1 MQSDSRWLLDGQ
13 EVQSSDGAFVK
24 WYDHTY
30 FLLLHKGKKFHGEIV
45 KDDSENNQLTIKI
58 NHRVFQVKKRGEL
71 DELIAS
77 LGLDVPKIK
86 KLKELTAPMP
96 GRVLKIFVKEG
107 DEIQIGDNVLSLEAM
122 KMENILKA
130 EGIGTVRKICI
141 TEGDVVDKGAVL
153 IEFV

>member
-13 EVQSSDGAFVK
+13 KVQSSDGAFVK

-86 KLKELTAPMP
+86 KLKELKAPMP

-130 EGIGTVRKICI
+130 EGIGTVSKICI
-141 TEGDVVDKGAVL
+141 SEGDVVDKGAVL
-153 IEFV
+153 IEFA

>member
-1 MQSDSRWLLDGQ
+1 MLSDSRWLLDGQ
-13 EVQSSDGAFVK
+13 KVQSSDGAFVK

-107 DEIQIGDNVLSLEAM
+107 DVIQIGDNVLSLEAM

-130 EGIGTVRKICI
+130 EGIGTVSKICI
-141 TEGDVVDKGAVL
+141 EEGDVVDKGAVL
-153 IEFV
+153 IEFA

>member
-58 NHRVFQVKKRGEL
+58 NHRVFQIKKRGEL

>member
-30 FLLLHKGKKFHGEIV
+30 FMLLHKGKKFHGEIV

-86 KLKELTAPMP
+86 KLKELKAPMP

-107 DEIQIGDNVLSLEAM
+107 DAIQIGDNVLSLEAM

-130 EGIGTVRKICI
+130 EGIGTVSKICI
-141 TEGDVVDKGAVL
+141 AEGDVVDKGAVL
-153 IEFV
+153 IEFE

>member
-13 EVQSSDGAFVK
+13 KVQSSDGAFVK

-130 EGIGTVRKICI
+130 EGIGTVSKICI
-141 TEGDVVDKGAVL
+141 EEGVVVDKGAVL
-153 IEFV
+153 IEFA

>member
-30 FLLLHKGKKFHGEIV
+30 FMLLHNGKKFHGEIV

-58 NHRVFQVKKRGEL
+58 NHRVFKLKKRGEL

-77 LGLDVPKIK
+77 LGLDIPKIK

-107 DEIQIGDNVLSLEAM
+107 DEIQVGDSVLSLEAM

-130 EGIGTVRKICI
+130 EGVGVVRKICI
-141 TEGDVVDKGAVL
+141 AEGDIVDKGAVL
-153 IEFV
+153 IEFA

>member
-130 EGIGTVRKICI
+130 EGIGTVSKICI
-141 TEGDVVDKGAVL
+141 AEGDVVDKGAVL
-153 IEFV
+153 IEFA

>member
-13 EVQSSDGAFVK
+13 IVQSSDGAFVK

-130 EGIGTVRKICI
+130 EGIGTVSKICI
-141 TEGDVVDKGAVL
+141 
-153 IEFV
+153 

>member
-58 NHRVFQVKKRGEL
+58 NHRVFQIKKRGEL

-77 LGLDVPKIK
+77 LGLDIPKIK

-141 TEGDVVDKGAVL
+141 SEGDVVDKGTVL
-153 IEFV
+153 IEFA

>member
-13 EVQSSDGAFVK
+13 VVDSSDGAFVK

-45 KDDSENNQLTIKI
+45 KDDTENNQMTIKI

-86 KLKELTAPMP
+86 KLKELSAPMP
-96 GRVLKIFVKEG
+96 GRVLKIFVREG

-130 EGIGTVRKICI
+130 EGIGTVSKISI
-141 TEGDVVDKGAVL
+141 AEGDVVDKGMVL
-153 IEFV
+153 IEFA

>member
-13 EVQSSDGAFVK
+13 KVQSSDGAFVK

-58 NHRVFQVKKRGEL
+58 NHRVFQIKRRGEL

-86 KLKELTAPMP
+86 KLKELKAPMP

-130 EGIGTVRKICI
+130 EGIGTVSKICI
-141 TEGDVVDKGAVL
+141 EEGDVVDKGAVL
-153 IEFV
+153 IEFA

>member
-1 MQSDSRWLLDGQ
+1 MIEHRLN
-13 EVQSSDGAFVK
+13 
-24 WYDHTY
+24 
-30 FLLLHKGKKFHGEIV
+30 
-45 KDDSENNQLTIKI
+45 SENNQLTIKI
-58 NHRVFQVKKRGEL
+58 NQRVFQVKKRGEL

-86 KLKELTAPMP
+86 KLKELKAPMP

-130 EGIGTVRKICI
+130 EGIGTVSKICI
-141 TEGDVVDKGAVL
+141 SEGDVVDKGAVL
-153 IEFV
+153 IEFA

>member
-13 EVQSSDGAFVK
+13 KVQSSDGAFVK

-86 KLKELTAPMP
+86 KLKELKAPMP

-130 EGIGTVRKICI
+130 EGIGTVSKICI
-141 TEGDVVDKGAVL
+141 EEGDVVDKGAVL
-153 IEFV
+153 IEFA